1 MYSLWDVV
9 RRDMGDGGPSGADG
23 LGATVGA
30 AWAAMA
36 PRRCRRLSV
45 CSQLAF
51 AADFREIGIED
62 ADTAQT
68 CFSITKNMHVADH
81 SLFESVL

>member
-1 MYSLWDVV
+1 MDSLWDVV

-36 PRRCRRLSV
+36 PRRCRGLVASVPCHVGAVIGAGGGQPSVECLFSV
-45 CSQLAF
+45 CVCSS
-51 AADFREIGIED
+51 ED
-62 ADTAQT
+62 LL
-68 CFSITKNMHVADH
+68 H
-81 SLFESVL
+81 SER